1 MHNLAGSIGG
11 ELFFMVMMHS
21 ARHLEIVRALAEHRH
36 FGRAAET
43 LGISQPALSKGL
55 NHIEETIGVRLF
67 DRNGTVTPTEFGEI
81 VLAHSG
87 AILEG
92 FSELHHELEL
102 AKGLDKGNL
111 LISAGIYAA
120 EASAQQ
126 AVGAL
131 SLLHPNLR
139 CALFVKD
146 WVSVIDDVL
155 NRSSHLGFAD
165 ISDAKDHPDLETEL
179 ICEERLVVF
188 TRAEHPLAK
197 RNQIAFDEMLEYP
210 WVGTSLPRSW
220 RENLPQEAS
229 YGLVDERSDR
239 AITRIVVENFTS
251 MLRIVKSGNAVCA
264 APRRF
269 IEAEL
274 ASGTLRQLSVD
285 VPWMK
290 ANYGFIW
297 RRGRSLPPSALA
309 FMDIVRSIEA
319 ASAI

>member
-1 MHNLAGSIGG
+1 
-11 ELFFMVMMHS
+11 MVMMHS

-87 AILEG
+87 AILNG
-92 FSELHHELEL
+92 FSELQHELEM

-111 LISAGIYAA
+111 LISAGIFAA

-146 WVSVIDDVL
+146 WVAVIDDVL

-188 TRAEHPLAK
+188 VRGEHPLARRGQVSFK
-197 RNQIAFDEMLEYP
+197 DMLEYP

-220 RENLPQEAS
+220 TANFPQEAS
-229 YGLVDERSDR
+229 YGSIDERSDR
-239 AITRIVVENFTS
+239 AVTRIVVENFTS
-251 MLRIVKSGNAVCA
+251 MLRVVKNGNAICA
-264 APRRF
+264 APRRLL
-269 IEAEL
+269 EADMASAAIVEL
-274 ASGTLRQLSVD
+274 HVD

-319 ASAI
+319 ASRTASAA

>member
-1 MHNLAGSIGG
+1 
-11 ELFFMVMMHS
+11 MVMMHS

-87 AILEG
+87 AILNG
-92 FSELHHELEL
+92 FSELQHELEL
-102 AKGLDKGNL
+102 AKGMDKGNL
-111 LISAGIYAA
+111 QISAGIFAA

-131 SLLHPNLR
+131 SLLHPKLR
-139 CALFVKD
+139 CSLFVKD
-146 WVSVIDDVL
+146 WAAVIEDVL

-165 ISDAKDHPDLETEL
+165 ITDACNHPDLETEL
-179 ICEERLVVF
+179 VCEEPLVVF
-188 TRAEHPLAK
+188 ARAGHPLDK
-197 RNQIAFDEMLEYP
+197 GGQISFAEMLSYP
-210 WVGTSLPRSW
+210 WVGTSMPSSW
-220 RENLPQEAS
+220 RANLPQEAS
-229 YGLVDERSDR
+229 YGLIDERSDR

-251 MLRIVKSGNAVCA
+251 MLRVVTTGNAICA
-264 APRRF
+264 APRRL
-269 IEAEL
+269 IDAEMT
-274 ASGTLRQLSVD
+274 AGTIRQLQVD

-309 FMDIVRSIEA
+309 FMEIVRSIEA
-319 ASAI
+319 GDPV